1 MGEFE
6 EKLNSI
12 LSSPKDMEKIMN
24 LAQSLSSSLGGSS
37 DKEADKSGESRPAS
51 DGGGA
56 LSGLLSGDDSSGG
69 IDPRMIQIMS
79 RIMSA
84 YSSNEGTEKFGIM
97 SSIKPYLRPERQET
111 VDRALNIL
119 KLTKIAKIAFG
130 EFRGDLHL

>member
-1 MGEFE
+1 MCEFE

-51 DGGGA
+51 VGGGA

-130 EFRGDLHL
+130 EFGGDLQV